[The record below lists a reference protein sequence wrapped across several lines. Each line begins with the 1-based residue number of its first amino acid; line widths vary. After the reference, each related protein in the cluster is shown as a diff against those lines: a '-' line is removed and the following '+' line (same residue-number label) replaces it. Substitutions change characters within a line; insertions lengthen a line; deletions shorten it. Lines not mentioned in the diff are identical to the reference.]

1 MAYESLLKTLQ
12 EKGKLSASELK
23 KVERVKKGSAGESLP
38 QLLVK
43 LGLCSE
49 LDVADAFVESGHFVK
64 VASDQYPL
72 EAQLPD
78 HVSLRFLKQFH
89 VIGLEHDEQ
98 TVTVTM
104 MDPQDQFVIDAL
116 RLATGKTVIA
126 KVGLLSEIDTALEM
140 QYGEGR
146 SQMDK
151 IVDGLTMD
159 DIGEEDLEHLKD
171 LASEAPVIKMVNLI
185 MQRAIE
191 TKASDIHIEPFEQTL
206 KVRLRIDGVLQEIDA
221 PPVKSTAA
229 VISRIKIMAKL
240 NIAERRLPQ
249 DGRIKVQMLGK
260 ELDLRVSTIPT
271 MYGESVVIRL
281 LDKENT
287 VLDFT
292 ALGFSGLHLQR
303 FLDVLA
309 LPHGIILIT
318 GPTGSGKSTTM
329 YAALKQL
336 NTSAR
341 KIITV
346 EDPVEYQMEGINQI
360 QAKPQ
365 IGLTFA
371 LALRSIVRQDPDVIM
386 IGEMRDLETARI
398 AVQSALTGH
407 LVLSTLHTNDAA
419 GGVTRLLDMGLEEY
433 LLTSTVNG
441 ILAQRLVR
449 KLCPLC
455 KESHTAS
462 EQLID
467 ELRLRRFAPNIAKD
481 GVYAASQS
489 GTGAAGDI
497 VLYKAVGCPSCNGM
511 GYRGRMAIIEFL
523 PMTDPVRKLIMAHEE
538 AGAIQK
544 LAVAEGM
551 QTLYENGLVKVVEGI
566 TTLEEVMRVTSE

>member
-1 MAYESLLKTLQ
+1 MAYKALLDTLQ
-12 EKGKLSASELK
+12 KHNKLSATELK
-23 KVERVKKGSAGESLP
+23 KVERVQKTSVAENIP
-38 QLLVK
+38 QLLLK

-49 LDVADAFVESGHFVK
+49 LDVADAFVESGQFEK
-64 VASDQYPL
+64 VEANQYPQ
-72 EAQLPD
+72 ETQLPD
-78 HVSLRFLKQFH
+78 TVSLRFLKTNH
-89 VIGLEHDEQ
+89 IIGLKQSNDDL
-98 TVTVTM
+98 TIAM
-104 MDPQDQFVIDAL
+104 MDPEDQFSIAAL
-116 RLATGKTVIA
+116 SLASGKSIIA
-126 KVGLLSEIDTALEM
+126 KVGLLSEIDAALDV
-140 QYGEGR
+140 QYGEDR
-146 SQMDK
+146 SKMDK
-151 IVDGLTMD
+151 LID
-159 DIGEEDLEHLKD
+159 DLAANDLGDEFGEEDLAHLKD

-191 TKASDIHIEPFEQTL
+191 TKASDIHVEPFEQTL
-206 KVRLRIDGVLQEIDA
+206 KIRLRIDGVLQEIDA
-221 PPVKSTAA
+221 PNVKSTAA

-287 VLDFT
+287 ILDF
-292 ALGFSGLHLQR
+292 AGLGFSGRHLQQ
-303 FLDVLA
+303 FIDILS

-336 NTSAR
+336 NTPER

-346 EDPVEYQMEGINQI
+346 EDPVEYQMEGVNQI

-371 LALRSIVRQDPDVIM
+371 SALRSIVRQDPDVIM
-386 IGEMRDLETARI
+386 IGEMRDLETAKI

-419 GGVTRLLDMGLEEY
+419 GGITRLLDMGLEEY

-449 KLCPLC
+449 KLCPAC
-455 KESHTAS
+455 KVAS
-462 EQLID
+462 IAEPEIVNNLN
-467 ELRLRRFAPNIAKD
+467 LRRFTDDA
-481 GVYAASQS
+481 
-489 GTGAAGDI
+489 DI
-497 VLYKAVGCPSCNGM
+497 VLYKPVGCSACAGM
-511 GYRGRMAIIEFL
+511 GYRGRLAIIEFL
-523 PMTDPVRKLIMAHEE
+523 PMTDPIRKLIMAHEE

-544 LAVAEGM
+544 LAVIEGM
-551 QTLYENGLVKVVEGI
+551 QTLYENGLVKVIQGI
-566 TTLEEVMRVTSE
+566 TTLEEVMRVTSEA

>member
-1 MAYESLLKTLQ
+1 MA
-12 EKGKLSASELK
+12 A
-23 KVERVKKGSAGESLP
+23 
-38 QLLVK
+38 
-43 LGLCSE
+43 
-49 LDVADAFVESGHFVK
+49 
-64 VASDQYPL
+64 DQYPL
-72 EAQLPD
+72 ERQLPEE
-78 HVSLRFLKQFH
+78 VSLRFLKNYH
-89 VIGLEHDEQ
+89 IIGLGQ
-98 TVTVTM
+98 TDNDVTIAM
-104 MDPQDQFVIDAL
+104 MDPEDQFTINAL
-116 RLATGKTVIA
+116 SLMIGKSVFV
-126 KVGLLSEIDTALEM
+126 KVGLLSEIDTAIDV
-140 QYGEGR
+140 QYGEDR
-146 SQMDK
+146 SKMDK
-151 IVDGLTMD
+151 LID
-159 DIGEEDLEHLKD
+159 DLALDDLGEEDLEHLKD

-191 TKASDIHIEPFEQTL
+191 TRASDIHIEPFEQSL
-206 KVRLRIDGVLQEIDA
+206 KVRLRVDGVLQEIDA
-221 PPVKSTAA
+221 PNVKSTAA

-249 DGRIKVQMLGK
+249 DGRIKIQMLGK

-287 VLDFT
+287 VLDFE
-292 ALGFSGLHLQR
+292 ALGFSGRHLQN
-303 FLDVLA
+303 FIDVLA

-336 NTSAR
+336 NTPER

-371 LALRSIVRQDPDVIM
+371 SALRSIVRQDPDVIM
-386 IGEMRDLETARI
+386 IGEMRDLETAKI

-419 GGVTRLLDMGLEEY
+419 GGITRLLDMGLEEY

-449 KLCPLC
+449 KLCPAC
-455 KESHTAS
+455 KISMVAAPELVK
-462 EQLID
+462 ELQLQ
-467 ELRLRRFAPNIAKD
+467 RFS
-481 GVYAASQS
+481 SQS
-489 GTGAAGDI
+489 EI
-497 VLYKAVGCPSCNGM
+497 VLYKPVGCPACAGT
-511 GYRGRMAIIEFL
+511 GYRGRLAIIELL
-523 PMTDPVRKLIMAHEE
+523 PMTDPIRKLIMSHEE
-538 AGAIQK
+538 SGAIQK
-544 LAVAEGM
+544 LAIAEGM
-551 QTLYENGLVKVVEGI
+551 QTLYENGLVKVIEGI
-566 TTLEEVMRVTSE
+566 TTLEEVMRVTSEN

>member
-12 EKGKLSASELK
+12 DNGKLSPAELK
-23 KVERVKKGSAGESLP
+23 KVERVKKTSVAESLP

-49 LDVADAFVESGHFVK
+49 LDVANAFVESGQFEK
-64 VASDQYPL
+64 VLSDNYPL
-72 EAQLPD
+72 EMQLPQS
-78 HVSLRFLKQFH
+78 VSLRFLKQFH
-89 VIGLEHDEQ
+89 VVGLSDDGQ
-98 TVTVTM
+98 SVTVAM
-104 MDPQDQFVIDAL
+104 MDPEDQFVLDAL
-116 RLATGKTVIA
+116 KLATGKRVVA
-126 KVGLLSEIDTALEM
+126 KVGLLSEIDTALEV

-151 IVDGLTMD
+151 LVDGLTME

-191 TKASDIHIEPFEQTL
+191 TKASDIHIEPFEQAL
-206 KVRLRIDGVLQEIDA
+206 KVRLRIDGVLKEIDA

-287 VLDFT
+287 VLDFA
-292 ALGFSGLHLQR
+292 ALGFAGRHLQQ

-371 LALRSIVRQDPDVIM
+371 SALRSIVRQDPDVIM

-449 KLCPLC
+449 KLCPAC
-455 KESHTAS
+455 KEGSVA
-462 EQLID
+462 EPELID
-467 ELRLRRFAPNIAKD
+467 SLRLRRYVP
-481 GVYAASQS
+481 S
-489 GTGAAGDI
+489 GDI
-497 VLYKAVGCPSCNGM
+497 VLYKPVGCSACGGM
-511 GYRGRMAIIEFL
+511 GYRGRLAIIEFL
-523 PMTDPVRKLIMAHEE
+523 PMTDPIRKLIMAHEE

-566 TTLEEVMRVTSE
+566 TTLEEVMRVTSEA

>member
-1 MAYESLLKTLQ
+1 MAYESLLTVLQ
-12 EKGKLSASELK
+12 DKQKLSASELK
-23 KVERVKKGSAGESLP
+23 KVERVQRTSVSETVP

-49 LDVADAFVESGHFVK
+49 LDVADAFVESGRFEK
-64 VASDQYPL
+64 VAPDKYSL
-72 EAQLPD
+72 EMQLPET
-78 HVSLRFLKQFH
+78 VPLRFLKNYH
-89 VIGLEHDEQ
+89 VIGLSHTDGEI
-98 TVTVTM
+98 TVAL
-104 MDPQDQFVIDAL
+104 MDPEDRFVIDAL
-116 RLATGKTVIA
+116 KLATGKNIIP
-126 KVGLLSEIDTALEM
+126 KVGLLSEIDAALEV

-151 IVDGLTMD
+151 LVDDLAVD
-159 DIGEEDLEHLKD
+159 DLGEEDLEHLKD

-191 TKASDIHIEPFEQTL
+191 SRASDIHIEPFEQSL
-206 KVRLRIDGVLQEIDA
+206 KVRLRVDGVLKDIDA
-221 PPVKSTAA
+221 PSVKSTAA

-281 LDKENT
+281 LDKETT
-287 VLDFT
+287 VLDFA
-292 ALGFSGLHLQR
+292 ALGFSGKHLQQ
-303 FLDVLA
+303 FVEMLSQ
-309 LPHGIILIT
+309 PHGIILIT

-336 NTSAR
+336 NTSER

-346 EDPVEYQMEGINQI
+346 EDPVEYQMEGVNQI

-371 LALRSIVRQDPDVIM
+371 SALRSIVRQDPDVIM

-449 KLCPLC
+449 KLCPDC
-455 KESHTAS
+455 KQAYTPSPDIVEGMK
-462 EQLID
+462 
-467 ELRLRRFAPNIAKD
+467 LRRFAP
-481 GVYAASQS
+481 
-489 GTGAAGDI
+489 AGDI
-497 VLYKAVGCPSCNGM
+497 VLYKPVGCPSCGGL
-511 GYRGRMAIIEFL
+511 GYRGRLAIIEFL
-523 PMTDPVRKLIMAHEE
+523 QMTDPLRKLIMAHEE
-538 AGAIQK
+538 AGAIEK
-544 LAVAEGM
+544 LAIEEGM
-551 QTLYENGLVKVVEGI
+551 TTMYENGLVKALQGI
-566 TTLEEVMRVTSE
+566 TTIEEVLRVTSET

>member
-1 MAYESLLKTLQ
+1 MAYESLLTVLQ
-12 EKGKLSASELK
+12 DKQKLSASELK
-23 KVERVKKGSAGESLP
+23 KVERVQRTSVSETVP

-49 LDVADAFVESGHFVK
+49 LDVADAFVESGRFEK
-64 VASDQYPL
+64 VAPDKYSL
-72 EAQLPD
+72 EMQLPET
-78 HVSLRFLKQFH
+78 VPLRFLKNYH
-89 VIGLEHDEQ
+89 VIGLSHTDGEI
-98 TVTVTM
+98 TVAL
-104 MDPQDQFVIDAL
+104 MDPEDRFVIDAL
-116 RLATGKTVIA
+116 KLATGKNIIP
-126 KVGLLSEIDTALEM
+126 KVGLLSEIDAALEV

-151 IVDGLTMD
+151 LVDDLAVD
-159 DIGEEDLEHLKD
+159 DLGEEDLEHLKD

-191 TKASDIHIEPFEQTL
+191 SRASDIHIEPFEQSL
-206 KVRLRIDGVLQEIDA
+206 KVRLRVDGVLKDIDA
-221 PPVKSTAA
+221 PSVKSTAA

-281 LDKENT
+281 LDKETT
-287 VLDFT
+287 VLDFA
-292 ALGFSGLHLQR
+292 ALGFSGKHLQQ
-303 FLDVLA
+303 FVEVLSQ
-309 LPHGIILIT
+309 PHGIILIT

-336 NTSAR
+336 NTSER

-346 EDPVEYQMEGINQI
+346 EDPVEYQMEGVNQI

-371 LALRSIVRQDPDVIM
+371 SALRSIVRQDPDVIM

-449 KLCPLC
+449 KLCPDC
-455 KESHTAS
+455 KQAYTPSPDIVEGMK
-462 EQLID
+462 
-467 ELRLRRFAPNIAKD
+467 LRRFAP
-481 GVYAASQS
+481 
-489 GTGAAGDI
+489 AGDI
-497 VLYKAVGCPSCNGM
+497 VLYKPVGCPSCGGL
-511 GYRGRMAIIEFL
+511 GYRGRLAIIEFL
-523 PMTDPVRKLIMAHEE
+523 QMTDPLRKLIMAHEE
-538 AGAIQK
+538 AGAIEK
-544 LAVAEGM
+544 LAIEEGM
-551 QTLYENGLVKVVEGI
+551 TTMYENGLVKALQGI
-566 TTLEEVMRVTSE
+566 TTIEEVLRVTSET

>member
-1 MAYESLLKTLQ
+1 MEYEALLTVLQ
-12 EKGKLSASELK
+12 DRQKLSVAELK
-23 KVERVKKGSAGESLP
+23 KVERVQKTSVSESVP

-49 LDVADAFVESGHFVK
+49 LDVADAFALSGPFEK
-64 VASDQYPL
+64 VAADQYPL
-72 EAQLPD
+72 EMQLPET
-78 HVSLRFLKQFH
+78 VPLRFLKQYH
-89 VIGLEHDEQ
+89 VIGLSHNDDI
-98 TVTVTM
+98 TVAL
-104 MDPQDQFVIDAL
+104 MDPEDRFVIDSL
-116 RLATGKTVIA
+116 KLATGKNIIV
-126 KVGLLSEIDTALEM
+126 KVGLLSEIDAALKV
-140 QYGEGR
+140 QYGEVR
-146 SQMDK
+146 SQLDK
-151 IVDGLTMD
+151 IVEDLDVD
-159 DIGEEDLEHLKD
+159 DIDDEDLEHLKD
-171 LASEAPVIKMVNLI
+171 LASEAPIIKMVNLI

-191 TKASDIHIEPFEQTL
+191 TRASDIHIEPFEQSL
-206 KVRLRIDGVLQEIDA
+206 KVRLRVDGVLQAIDA
-221 PPVKSTAA
+221 PSVKSTAA

-249 DGRIKVQMLGK
+249 DGRIKIQMLGK

-281 LDKENT
+281 LDKENV
-287 VLDFT
+287 VLDF
-292 ALGFSGLHLQR
+292 AGLGFSGKHLQQ
-303 FLDVLA
+303 FIEVLSQ
-309 LPHGIILIT
+309 PHGIILIT

-336 NTSAR
+336 NTSER

-371 LALRSIVRQDPDVIM
+371 SALRSIVRQDPDVIM

-449 KLCPLC
+449 KLCPIC
-455 KESHTAS
+455 KQAYHPPE
-462 EQLID
+462 ELIK
-467 ELRLRRFAPNIAKD
+467 ELQLRRFVPE
-481 GVYAASQS
+481 
-489 GTGAAGDI
+489 GDI
-497 VLYKAVGCPSCNGM
+497 VFYKPIGCSHCADM
-511 GYRGRMAIIEFL
+511 GYRGRLAIIEFL
-523 PMTDPVRKLIMAHEE
+523 QMTDPIRKLIMTHAE
-538 AGAIQK
+538 AGVIQK
-544 LAVAEGM
+544 LAIDEGM
-551 QTLYENGLVKVVEGI
+551 ATMYENGLVKVVQGV
-566 TTLEEVMRVTSE
+566 TTLEEVLRVTTAET

>member
-1 MAYESLLKTLQ
+1 MTKQAEPYQALLGILKQ
-12 EKGKLSASELK
+12 RDKLSATELK
-23 KVERVKKGSAGESLP
+23 KVERVKKTSVAESLP

-49 LDVADAFVESGHFVK
+49 LDVADAFVETGHYEK
-64 VASDQYPL
+64 IKPEQYPL
-72 EAQLPD
+72 EPQLPES
-78 HVSLRFLKQFH
+78 VSLRFLKQYH
-89 VIGLEHDEQ
+89 IIGLNQDERSI
-98 TVTVTM
+98 TVAM
-104 MDPQDQFVIDAL
+104 MDPEDEFVIDAL
-116 RLATGKTVIA
+116 KLATGKDIYP
-126 KVGLLSEIDTALEM
+126 KVGLLSEIDAALEV

-146 SQMDK
+146 TAMEKTIDDLN
-151 IVDGLTMD
+151 VD

-191 TKASDIHIEPFEQTL
+191 TRASDIHIEPFEQTL
-206 KVRLRIDGVLQEIDA
+206 KVRLRVDGVLKEIDA
-221 PPVKSTAA
+221 PSVKSTAA

-287 VLDFT
+287 VFDFA
-292 ALGFSGLHLQR
+292 ALGFEGKHLEQ

-309 LPHGIILIT
+309 MPHGIILIT

-329 YAALKQL
+329 YAALKVL
-336 NTSAR
+336 NTSER

-346 EDPVEYQMEGINQI
+346 EDPVEYQMEGVNQI

-371 LALRSIVRQDPDVIM
+371 AALRSIVRQDPDVIM

-449 KLCPLC
+449 KLCPDC
-455 KESHTAS
+455 KTPYPAPPEIIT
-462 EQLID
+462 
-467 ELRLRRFAPNIAKD
+467 ELRLRRFVPEGGI
-481 GVYAASQS
+481 
-489 GTGAAGDI
+489 T
-497 VLYKAVGCPSCNGM
+497 LYKPVGCSACRDM

-523 PMTDPVRKLIMAHEE
+523 VMTDPLRKLIMAHEE

-544 LAVAEGM
+544 MAIEEGM
-551 QTLYENGLVKVVEGI
+551 TTMFESGLIRALQGS
-566 TTLEEVMRVTSE
+566 TTIEEVMRVTTSEN